1 MDVAFDAAG
10 NGYVLI
16 RDGVKGILKAPGGD
30 FTALE
35 SFTTFTDGPLAMQFA
50 PDGQLIVTTNGCQVI
65 SVAPNGIQT
74 VIAGIRAA
82 KADDNGQPGQPLT
95 AKFGSNLFGMTV
107 DGEGNIYV
115 ADDSFKIIKLIQKG
129 SDGYANA
136 IVSTIAGLS
145 GQSGQ
150 SDGVGSDARFGTPGE
165 IRMAPDDKHLYI
177 SEYSNFTI
185 REITIE

>member
-1 MDVAFDAAG
+1 MAAMEP
-10 NGYVLI
+10 I
-16 RDGVKGILKAPGGD
+16 AAS
-30 FTALE
+30 FTAR
-35 SFTTFTDGPLAMQFA
+35 
-50 PDGQLIVTTNGCQVI
+50 IVNTLRGTN
-65 SVAPNGIQT
+65 
-74 VIAGIRAA
+74 R
-82 KADDNGQPGQPLT
+82 
-95 AKFGSNLFGMTV
+95 
-107 DGEGNIYV
+107 
-115 ADDSFKIIKLIQKG
+115 
-129 SDGYANA
+129 ANA